1 MSQFWLVAGGSD
13 QSQYLSALQGSVGYY
28 CTADGQP
35 AVFDVPKGDSSL
47 KFGSFD
53 DLIRLTDDM
62 QKYDSQVEGI
72 CRRIERMMQEVEPSS
87 ADPVSGTKIITNTQ
101 TVSFGQYMKNWSWDE
116 AKYPKARGLQ
126 NTLTLL
132 LSVVNKLDEEA
143 RNKSSQFN
151 EVKTA
156 QTNAVKKQ
164 QGSLMSKDMIDILTP
179 GVVSP
184 SDFVYTEHIT
194 TLVLILPQTSVE
206 PFLKTY
212 HTYAENVVPM
222 SARQFRGIAEEDGT
236 SMWRVVLFRSSV
248 DAFMKKVREE
258 RVGTCRQFEYSEAA
272 YSKLQAARAEMA
284 TECDKQEKIM
294 KGFCKAALS
303 DAMVAWV
310 HLKAMRVFVEST
322 LRFGVPP
329 KFSAFMMAPKDN
341 MAPKARKALALIMGD
356 GGIQAGAGGEQKE
369 GEDEED
375 YFPYVS
381 VNFTPFAVQKG
392 F

>member
-1 MSQFWLVAGGSD
+1 
-13 QSQYLSALQGSVGYY
+13 
-28 CTADGQP
+28 
-35 AVFDVPKGDSSL
+35 
-47 KFGSFD
+47 
-53 DLIRLTDDM
+53 M
-62 QKYDSQVEGI
+62 QKYDSQVEGV
-72 CRRIERMMQEVEPSS
+72 CRRIERSMQEVEASS
-87 ADPVSGTKIITNTQ
+87 GNPMTSTKIITNTQ
-101 TVSFGQYMKNWSWDE
+101 TVPFSQYLSTWSWDE

-143 RNKSSQFN
+143 RTKSSQFN

-156 QTNAVKKQ
+156 QTNAQKKQ
-164 QGSLMSKDMIDILTP
+164 QGSLMSKDMIDVLTP
-179 GVVSP
+179 SVVGP
-184 SDFVYTEHIT
+184 NDMVYTEHLT
-194 TLVLILPQTSVE
+194 TLVMILPQTSVE

-212 HTYAENVVPM
+212 HTYAEKVVPL
-222 SARQFRGIAEEDGT
+222 SAKQFPSIVEEDGT
-236 SMWRVVLFRSSV
+236 SLWRVVVFKESI

-258 RVGTCRQFEYSEAA
+258 RIGTCRQFEYSEAA

-284 TECDKQEKIM
+284 TECEKQEKIM

-310 HLKAMRVFVEST
+310 HLKAMRVFLEST

-329 KFSAFMMAPKDN
+329 KFAAFLMAPKDN
-341 MAPKARKALALIMGD
+341 MAPKARKALEMVMGS
-356 GGIQAGAGGEQKE
+356 GAQSAGISDKKE

-381 VNFTPFAVQKG
+381 VTFTPFAVAKG